1 MQGINRLTNWVMKYG
16 ILAWAAAALVWYI
29 VVSTLRCGIS
39 CDEGYYLMGYLHNQ
53 STEGIGSDFH
63 SIVRSICRAFPDDDI
78 MVFRYVRL
86 FLSAIAIVFFAIS
99 SYGWL
104 SRRKGIRVSRWA
116 YYPMIVLAGA
126 MSFTF
131 AAPTISYDSIEH
143 FAILSSASLM
153 FILFSTKKESVQ
165 SICAFGI
172 GFLLWFACSIYP
184 PAGVCMVI
192 LFTVIYIL
200 EESEKKWYHVPIA
213 FLGVLIAILIS
224 HFFIHDMKE
233 WFSEVSKIFV
243 STFTEESQSRHDA
256 GSLVS
261 TMLLVL
267 VKLIVVF
274 VPLVTV
280 LTLVYKKI
288 RVPDRLQWAIILLL
302 CVCLIVF
309 RKIYELRSILLM
321 VPVALMLAKVLA
333 KPGLNI
339 KSFLLSK
346 EAFIVLILIAIP
358 IAGVFGTNQP
368 ILKKAVIYA
377 PFWVLAFNV
386 LFAELGT
393 KDSERLS
400 LLFTTILLAGYV
412 WLGNFQRY
420 HYYYTP
426 RSSKYEIVGASRP
439 QEVLISKY
447 QQQYYSDLLDTLKKA
462 GCKPGDK
469 YMAFGENQMAVYLA
483 GGYINGRL
491 PYHWWQYKVFEKDAP
506 QAFIIFKNEEDEV
519 IDHFQNSEWG
529 FPEDYERIE
538 MRQMSQNMGEEFR
551 TVLYFKHQ

>member
-256 GSLVS
+256 GSLV
-261 TMLLVL
+261 
-267 VKLIVVF
+267 
-274 VPLVTV
+274 
-280 LTLVYKKI
+280 
-288 RVPDRLQWAIILLL
+288 
-302 CVCLIVF
+302 
-309 RKIYELRSILLM
+309 
-321 VPVALMLAKVLA
+321 
-333 KPGLNI
+333 
-339 KSFLLSK
+339 
-346 EAFIVLILIAIP
+346 
-358 IAGVFGTNQP
+358 
-368 ILKKAVIYA
+368 
-377 PFWVLAFNV
+377 
-386 LFAELGT
+386 
-393 KDSERLS
+393 
-400 LLFTTILLAGYV
+400 
-412 WLGNFQRY
+412 
-420 HYYYTP
+420 
-426 RSSKYEIVGASRP
+426 
-439 QEVLISKY
+439 
-447 QQQYYSDLLDTLKKA
+447 
-462 GCKPGDK
+462 
-469 YMAFGENQMAVYLA
+469 
-483 GGYINGRL
+483 
-491 PYHWWQYKVFEKDAP
+491 
-506 QAFIIFKNEEDEV
+506 
-519 IDHFQNSEWG
+519 
-529 FPEDYERIE
+529 
-538 MRQMSQNMGEEFR
+538 
-551 TVLYFKHQ
+551 